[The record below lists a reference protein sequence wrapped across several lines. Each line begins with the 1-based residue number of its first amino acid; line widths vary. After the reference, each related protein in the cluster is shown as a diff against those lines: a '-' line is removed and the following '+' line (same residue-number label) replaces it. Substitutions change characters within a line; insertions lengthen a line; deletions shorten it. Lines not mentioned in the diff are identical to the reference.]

1 MNVTV
6 VTVIVLGKLQTE
18 LYYKNETDFEICH
31 HLKITY
37 NTFIVSS
44 VLKATNAQFKSV
56 TSINQFKTKSNVQQ

>member
-18 LYYKNETDFEICH
+18 LYYKNETDAEICH

-44 VLKATNAQFKSV
+44 FLKATNATFKSV
-56 TSINQFKTKSNVQQ
+56 STLNQFKL